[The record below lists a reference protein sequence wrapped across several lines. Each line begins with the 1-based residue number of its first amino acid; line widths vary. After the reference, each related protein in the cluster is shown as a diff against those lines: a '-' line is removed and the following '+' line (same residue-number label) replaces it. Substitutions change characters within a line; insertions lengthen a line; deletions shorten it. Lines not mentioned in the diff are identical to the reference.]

1 MEKGR
6 VRNDPAFF
14 IDFNVT
20 SCTRESWKLPLYTS
34 LQMVIG
40 ERIIFTILSYRLTR
54 DILVMKFKIGKTG
67 KS

>member
-1 MEKGR
+1 LTIKIAHCL
-6 VRNDPAFF
+6 DSS
-14 IDFNVT
+14 IT

-54 DILVMKFKIGKTG
+54 DILVMKFEIGKTG

>member
-1 MEKGR
+1 MNFEGVGR
-6 VRNDPAFF
+6 DEESLIRKVPRIGFF
-14 IDFNVT
+14 DSL

-54 DILVMKFKIGKTG
+54 DILVMKFR
-67 KS
+67 